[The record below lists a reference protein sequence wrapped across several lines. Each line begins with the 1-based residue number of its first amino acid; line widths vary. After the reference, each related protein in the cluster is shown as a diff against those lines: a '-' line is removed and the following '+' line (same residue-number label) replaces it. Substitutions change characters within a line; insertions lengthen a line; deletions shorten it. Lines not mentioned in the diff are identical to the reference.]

1 LKTTNFSGFH
11 RIYCNAKVICTK
23 ILKFSLPQE
32 VFLRLNKRGEIT
44 AMKKIIST
52 FLMLAVM
59 AIMLPLSIAAQT
71 YTTRRVYQ
79 NGRYRTVRVYKKPS
93 FYRRHR
99 NASNI
104 AIGTGAGAIIG
115 AIAGGKKG
123 ALIGS
128 AIGAGGST
136 VYTYKVKPKKRRYY
150 RRP

>member
-1 LKTTNFSGFH
+1 
-11 RIYCNAKVICTK
+11 
-23 ILKFSLPQE
+23 
-32 VFLRLNKRGEIT
+32 
-44 AMKKIIST
+44 MKKIIT
-52 FLMLAVM
+52 IFMMMFVFA
-59 AIMLPLSIAAQT
+59 AMLPIAASAQT
-71 YTTRRVYQ
+71 YTTRRVYR

-123 ALIGS
+123 AIIGT
-128 AIGAGGST
+128 AVGAGGSAL
-136 VYTYKVKPKKRRYY
+136 YTYKIKPKKRRYV

>member
-1 LKTTNFSGFH
+1 
-11 RIYCNAKVICTK
+11 
-23 ILKFSLPQE
+23 
-32 VFLRLNKRGEIT
+32 
-44 AMKKIIST
+44 MKKFIIG
-52 FLMLAVM
+52 FVMMAVM
-59 AIMLPLSIAAQT
+59 AIMLPLAASAQT
-71 YTTRRVYQ
+71 YTTRRVYR

-123 ALIGS
+123 ALIGT
-128 AIGAGGST
+128 AVGAGGSSL
-136 VYTYKVKPKKRRYY
+136 YTYKLKKKRRYY

>member
-1 LKTTNFSGFH
+1 
-11 RIYCNAKVICTK
+11 
-23 ILKFSLPQE
+23 
-32 VFLRLNKRGEIT
+32 
-44 AMKKIIST
+44 MKKIIST
-52 FLMLAVM
+52 FLMMAVI
-59 AIMLPLSIAAQT
+59 AIMLPLAVDAQT
-71 YTTRRVYQ
+71 YTTRRVYR

-128 AIGAGGST
+128 AVGAGGSS

-150 RRP
+150 RARRP